1 MSINTYGTLKTAV
14 ATWLNRADLT
24 SYIPDLI
31 TLAEQ
36 RINYGSDGQ
45 YLSQPL
51 RVPAMQARA
60 TGTITSGA
68 ISYPTRFLEPIRL
81 VVASGGTSWTL
92 DYVAPPTFTTSANSS
107 GLPSYYTLLNNQI
120 ETAGTGT
127 ADYTLDYYQAFSSL
141 SADADTN
148 WLLTNAPGIY
158 LYATLIEAAPFLGDS
173 QTMQTWLT
181 MLNSSIAA
189 VNRSTKYQGGGSL
202 VSRVVR

>member
-1 MSINTYGTLKTAV
+1 MAINTYGTLKTAV
-14 ATWLNRADLT
+14 ATWLNRADL
-24 SYIPDLI
+24 SGYIPDLI
-31 TLAEQ
+31 ALAEQ

-81 VVASGGTSWTL
+81 VATSGTTSWPL
-92 DYVAPPTFTTSANSS
+92 DYVAPPAFTTAANSS
-107 GLPSYYTLLNNQI
+107 GTPSVYTLLNNEIQ
-120 ETAGTGT
+120 TAGTGSF
-127 ADYTLDYYQAFSSL
+127 AYTLDYYQAFAALSS
-141 SADADTN
+141 DADTN
-148 WLLTNAPGIY
+148 WLLTNAQGIY

-202 VSRVVR
+202 VARVVR